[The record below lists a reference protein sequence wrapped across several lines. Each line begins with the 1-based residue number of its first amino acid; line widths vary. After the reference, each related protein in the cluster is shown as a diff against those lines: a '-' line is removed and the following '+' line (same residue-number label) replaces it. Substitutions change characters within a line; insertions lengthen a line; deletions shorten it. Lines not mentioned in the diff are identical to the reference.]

1 MKSNQ
6 HSAFNVQRARTA
18 RSCYQW
24 MFKME
29 RWALN
34 VPAFVLVF
42 AIHIYRWTIS
52 PVQTFL
58 FGPGAGCRFTP
69 TCSQYA
75 MAAVRQHGALAGG
88 WLAAKRICRCHPWGD
103 SGPDPVP
110 GCGPHS
116 PARRGDAEGHPSR
129 FFRRTRAE
137 GGI

>member
-88 WLAAKRICRCHPWGD
+88 WLAAKRICRDLRMRHRCRGIILK
-103 SGPDPVP
+103 SMFNLN
-110 GCGPHS
+110 S
-116 PARRGDAEGHPSR
+116 PISNPK
-129 FFRRTRAE
+129 
-137 GGI
+137 